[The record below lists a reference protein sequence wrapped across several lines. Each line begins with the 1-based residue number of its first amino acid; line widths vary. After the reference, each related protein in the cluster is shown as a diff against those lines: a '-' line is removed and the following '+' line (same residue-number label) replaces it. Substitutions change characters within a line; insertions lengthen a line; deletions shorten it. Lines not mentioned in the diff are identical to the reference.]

1 MGSIAELRPHQKEEF
16 TSSLGMIVFL
26 AAWAMMFAGL
36 FFAYGFVRVR
46 AGSWPPPGTPALPI
60 ALPAVNTIVISL
72 SSMTAER
79 ALGSLRR
86 GKLGPFK
93 RELGVTILLGLVF
106 LALQCQ
112 VWWTLVQAGMHLG
125 TSLYSSVFYVLT
137 AFHALHVA
145 AGLVVLI
152 YLLGGGLLGKYNQHK
167 TIPVRVTTMFWHFVG
182 VVWLLMFVTVYLV

>member
-26 AAWAMMFAGL
+26 ASWAMMFAGL
-36 FFAYGFVRVR
+36 FFAYGFVRTH
-46 AGSWPPPGTPALPI
+46 AGAWPPPGAPALPI
-60 ALPAVNTIVISL
+60 ALPALNTIVITL
-72 SSMTAER
+72 SSVTAER
-79 ALGSLRR
+79 ALASLRR
-86 GKLGPFK
+86 GKLGAFK
-93 RELGVTILLGLVF
+93 GALGVTILLGVVF

-112 VWWTLVQAGMHLG
+112 VWWSLVQAGLYLG
-125 TSLYSSVFYVLT
+125 SGPYGSVFYVLT

-145 AGLVVLI
+145 AGLVVLS
-152 YLLGGGLLGKYNQHK
+152 YLLVGGLLGKFNQHK